1 MADDGFNGT
10 TISFATV
17 DQAPLRDIS
26 VSESGAEVDVT
37 GSADTFKTYEA
48 GIPDETV
55 TFTHVGGSTIAIGDE
70 GAVVVAWNDSGTDGS
85 LTNGVLVGKKTSGS
99 MDGEIL
105 TALTVR
111 PVPAA

>member
-17 DQAPLRDIS
+17 NQAPLRDITS
-26 VSESGAEVDVT
+26 SDGAAEVDVT
-37 GSADTFKTYEA
+37 GCADTIKTYES
-48 GIPDETV
+48 GLPDETV
-55 TFTHVGGSTIAIGDE
+55 TFTIVGGSTVGIGDE

-85 LTNGVLVGKKTSGS
+85 LTNGVCVGKETSGAL
-99 MDGEIL
+99 DGEIL
-105 TALTVR
+105 TAFTIR